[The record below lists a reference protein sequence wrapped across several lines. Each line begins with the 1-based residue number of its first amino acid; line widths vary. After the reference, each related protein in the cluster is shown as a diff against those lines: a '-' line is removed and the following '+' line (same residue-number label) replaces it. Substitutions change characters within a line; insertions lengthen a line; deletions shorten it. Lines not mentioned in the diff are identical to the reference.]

1 MFINHFGITMTDK
14 TNLQKQLELFKS
26 QMKEVNESLYK
37 FESQFEQEKA
47 KIEKLRHS
55 FVMMVKLIN
64 HELIETMGSTNF
76 LVSKIRK

>member
-1 MFINHFGITMTDK
+1 MTDK

>member
-1 MFINHFGITMTDK
+1 MTDK

-55 FVMMVKLIN
+55 FAMMVKLIN

>member
-1 MFINHFGITMTDK
+1 MTDK

-55 FVMMVKLIN
+55 FAAMIKLIN
-64 HELIETMGSTNF
+64 HELIEALGSANF
-76 LVSKIRK
+76 LASKIRK

>member
-1 MFINHFGITMTDK
+1 MTDK

-47 KIEKLRHS
+47 KIEKLRYS
-55 FVMMVKLIN
+55 FVMTVKLIN
-64 HELIETMGSTNF
+64 HEFIESMNNINLI
-76 LVSKIRK
+76 LSKLNK

>member
-1 MFINHFGITMTDK
+1 MTDK

-47 KIEKLRHS
+47 KIKKLRHS
-55 FVMMVKLIN
+55 FAMMIKLIN
-64 HELIETMGSTNF
+64 RELIKSINI
-76 LVSKIRK
+76 SANNWK

>member
-1 MFINHFGITMTDK
+1 
-14 TNLQKQLELFKS
+14 
-26 QMKEVNESLYK
+26 MKEVNESLYK

-55 FVMMVKLIN
+55 FAMMVKLIN

>member
-1 MFINHFGITMTDK
+1 MTDK

-55 FVMMVKLIN
+55 FAMMVKLIN
-64 HELIETMGSTNF
+64 HELIETMGSANF

>member
-1 MFINHFGITMTDK
+1 MTDK

-55 FVMMVKLIN
+55 FVMMIKLIN
-64 HELIETMGSTNF
+64 SELINSFDRIEDF
-76 LVSKIRK
+76 LKNNKN

>member
-1 MFINHFGITMTDK
+1 MTDR

-37 FESQFEQEKA
+37 FESQLEQEKA

-55 FVMMVKLIN
+55 FAAMIKLIN
-64 HELIETMGSTNF
+64 HELIEALGSANF
-76 LVSKIRK
+76 LASKIRK

>member
-1 MFINHFGITMTDK
+1 MTDK

-37 FESQFEQEKA
+37 FESQFKQEKD

-55 FVMMVKLIN
+55 FTMMVKLIN

>member
-1 MFINHFGITMTDK
+1 MTDK

-37 FESQFEQEKA
+37 CESQFEQEKA

-55 FVMMVKLIN
+55 FAMMVKLIN
-64 HELIETMGSTNF
+64 HELIETMGSANF
-76 LVSKIRK
+76 LVSKMRK

>member
-1 MFINHFGITMTDK
+1 MTDK
-14 TNLQKQLELFKS
+14 TNLQKQLKLFKS

-55 FVMMVKLIN
+55 FVMVVKLIN
-64 HELIETMGSTNF
+64 HELIKSFNDLKSLIE
-76 LVSKIRK
+76 KRKQIK

>member
-1 MFINHFGITMTDK
+1 MTDK
-14 TNLQKQLELFKS
+14 TNLQKQLELFELFKS

-55 FVMMVKLIN
+55 FAMMIKLIN
-64 HELIETMGSTNF
+64 GELINSFDRIEDF
-76 LVSKIRK
+76 LKAKGFDSFK

>member
-1 MFINHFGITMTDK
+1 MTDR

-47 KIEKLRHS
+47 KIERLRHS
-55 FVMMVKLIN
+55 FAAMIKLIN
-64 HELIETMGSTNF
+64 HELIEALGSANF
-76 LVSKIRK
+76 LASKIRK

>member
-1 MFINHFGITMTDK
+1 MTDK
-14 TNLQKQLELFKS
+14 TNLQKQLELFKL

-47 KIEKLRHS
+47 KIEKLGHS

-64 HELIETMGSTNF
+64 HELINSLKDLKQDSHLRDLKSN
-76 LVSKIRK
+76 

>member
-1 MFINHFGITMTDK
+1 MTDE

-37 FESQFEQEKA
+37 FESQFEKEKV
-47 KIEKLRHS
+47 KIEQLRHS
-55 FVMMVKLIN
+55 FAMMVKLIN
-64 HELIETMGSTNF
+64 HELIETMGSANF